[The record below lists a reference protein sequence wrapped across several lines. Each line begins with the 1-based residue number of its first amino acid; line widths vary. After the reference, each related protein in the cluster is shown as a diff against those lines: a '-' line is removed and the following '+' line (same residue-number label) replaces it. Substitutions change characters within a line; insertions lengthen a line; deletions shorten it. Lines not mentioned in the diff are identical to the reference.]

1 MKKGFLSGVFKNADM
16 PGEIMFDVPFIAI
29 SGDFSVTIEN
39 YLGIIS
45 YEEGE
50 IKINTKIKF
59 IFFQRSLMKKWHVC
73 TLKNSEQ
80 NLQNLQR
87 NKLHT
92 LVYRLKVHTNLR
104 IIVIKPRPPI

>member
-50 IKINTKIKF
+50 IKINTKSAIIKITGDNLSIGHITDEVISVSGKIESLSF
-59 IFFQRSLMKKWHVC
+59 I
-73 TLKNSEQ
+73 
-80 NLQNLQR
+80 
-87 NKLHT
+87 
-92 LVYRLKVHTNLR
+92 
-104 IIVIKPRPPI
+104 